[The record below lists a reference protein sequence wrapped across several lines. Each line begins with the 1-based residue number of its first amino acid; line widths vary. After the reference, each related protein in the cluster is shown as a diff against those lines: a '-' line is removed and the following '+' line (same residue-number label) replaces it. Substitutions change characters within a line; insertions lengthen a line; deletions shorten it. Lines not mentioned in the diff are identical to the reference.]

1 MIFQRSANEY
11 YQLTDTIETVR
22 LTLRFPV
29 VDDYRKWAELRNQ
42 SRAFLIP
49 WEASWPAD
57 DLSRSAF
64 SYRLKHY
71 RGNVRNDEAY
81 PLLIFTADKKHELV
95 GGITVS
101 NVRRGIAQTAQLGY
115 WIGQP
120 HANQGYMSEAV
131 RAVCDF
137 CFGQLALNRVE
148 AACLTNNGPSARVLE
163 KCGFTHEGIARKY
176 LKING
181 RYQDH
186 LLFALLRDDLNT
198 GTATSSFP

>member
-11 YQLTDTIETVR
+11 YELGDTIETVR
-22 LTLRFPV
+22 LTIRFPKV
-29 VDDYRKWAELRNQ
+29 EDFPQWSNLRNQ
-42 SRAFLIP
+42 SRAFLVP
-49 WEASWPAD
+49 WEASWPSD

-64 SYRLKHY
+64 AHRVKHY
-71 RGNVRNDEAY
+71 RGNVRKDEAY
-81 PLLIFTADKKHELV
+81 PLFIFKADNKELV

-131 RAVCDF
+131 RAVAG
-137 CFGQLALNRVE
+137 FGFDQLGLHRIE
-148 AACLTNNGPSARVLE
+148 AACLINNGPSARVLE
-163 KCGFTHEGIARKY
+163 KCDFSHEGIARKY

-181 RYQDH
+181 IWQDH
-186 LLFALLRDDLNT
+186 LLFALLRDDY
-198 GTATSSFP
+198 AKI